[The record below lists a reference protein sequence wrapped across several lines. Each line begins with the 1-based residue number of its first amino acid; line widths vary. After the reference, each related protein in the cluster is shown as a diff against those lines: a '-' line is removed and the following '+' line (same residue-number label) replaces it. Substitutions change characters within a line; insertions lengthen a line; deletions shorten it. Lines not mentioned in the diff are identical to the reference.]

1 MKNTWIFFALIAML
15 LSSLHTVCLKF
26 VKKDNNYIDIGLALI
41 FLFVGLFSLI
51 YIILNFKNVFKFL
64 NQKHSK
70 DIIYLSLFI
79 AIIIIGFNIS
89 LLFSLNE
96 TPKTSYCLL
105 IINLNIILT
114 ILLSYYLFKEK
125 INYKCLMGIL
135 ISLIGLSIVIY
146 YSNE

>member
-15 LSSLHTVCLKF
+15 LSSLHTICLKF
-26 VKKDNNYIDIGLALI
+26 VKKDNNYIDIGLAFI
-41 FLFVGLFSLI
+41 FLFVGLFSLV
-51 YIILNFKNVFKFL
+51 YIMLNLKNLTMFF

-79 AIIIIGFNIS
+79 AFTIIGFNTS
-89 LLFSLNE
+89 LLFSLNK

-114 ILLSYYLFKEK
+114 LLLSYYLFKEK
-125 INYKCLMGIL
+125 INYKSLIGIL

>member
-1 MKNTWIFFALIAML
+1 ML

-26 VKKDNNYIDIGLALI
+26 VKKDNNYIDIGLAFI
-41 FLFVGLFSLI
+41 FLFVGLFSLV
-51 YIILNFKNVFKFL
+51 YIMLNLKNLTMFF

-79 AIIIIGFNIS
+79 AFTIIGFNTS

-114 ILLSYYLFKEK
+114 LLLSYYLFKEK
-125 INYKCLMGIL
+125 MNYKSLIGIL

>member
-1 MKNTWIFFALIAML
+1 ML
-15 LSSLHTVCLKF
+15 LSSLHTICLKF
-26 VKKDNNYIDIGLALI
+26 VKKDNNYVDIGLALI
-41 FLFVGLFSLI
+41 FLFVGLFSLV
-51 YIILNFKNVFKFL
+51 YIILNLKNLSMFF

-70 DIIYLSLFI
+70 YIIYLSLFV
-79 AIIIIGFNIS
+79 AFTIIGFNIS

-96 TPKTSYCLL
+96 TPKTSYSLL

-114 ILLSYYLFKEK
+114 LLLSYYLFKEK
-125 INYKCLMGIL
+125 INYKSLIGIL

>member
-26 VKKDNNYIDIGLALI
+26 VKKDNNYIDIGLAFI
-41 FLFVGLFSLI
+41 FLFVGLFSLV
-51 YIILNFKNVFKFL
+51 YIMLNLKNLTMFF

-79 AIIIIGFNIS
+79 AFTIIGFNTS

-114 ILLSYYLFKEK
+114 LLLSYYLFKEK
-125 INYKCLMGIL
+125 MNYKSLIGIL
-135 ISLIGLSIVIY
+135 IALIGLSIVIY

>member
-1 MKNTWIFFALIAML
+1 ML

-26 VKKDNNYIDIGLALI
+26 IKKDNNYIDIGLAFI
-41 FLFVGLFSLI
+41 FLFVGLFSLV
-51 YIILNFKNVFKFL
+51 YIMLNLKNLSMFF

-79 AIIIIGFNIS
+79 AFTIIGFNTS

-114 ILLSYYLFKEK
+114 LLLSYYLFKEK
-125 INYKCLMGIL
+125 MNYKSLIGIL

>member
-26 VKKDNNYIDIGLALI
+26 VKKDNNYIDIGLAFV
-41 FLFVGLFSLI
+41 FLFVGLFSLV
-51 YIILNFKNVFKFL
+51 YIMLNLKNLTMFF

-79 AIIIIGFNIS
+79 AFTIIGFNTS

-114 ILLSYYLFKEK
+114 LLLSYYLFKEK
-125 INYKCLMGIL
+125 MNYKSLIGIL

>member
-15 LSSLHTVCLKF
+15 LSSLHTICFKF
-26 VKKDNNYIDIGLALI
+26 VKKDNNYVDIGLALI

-51 YIILNFKNVFKFL
+51 YIILNLKNVFKFF

-96 TPKTSYCLL
+96 TPKTSYCSL
-105 IINLNIILT
+105 IINSNIIFTL
-114 ILLSYYLFKEK
+114 LLSYYLFKEK
-125 INYKCLMGIL
+125 INYKSLIGIL

>member
-26 VKKDNNYIDIGLALI
+26 VKKDNNYVDIGLALI
-41 FLFVGLFSLI
+41 FLFIGLFSLI
-51 YIILNFKNVFKFL
+51 YIILNFKNLLNFL

-70 DIIYLSLFI
+70 DIIFISLFI

-89 LLFSLNE
+89 LLFSLNK
-96 TPKTSYCLL
+96 TPKTSYCNL

-114 ILLSYYLFKEK
+114 LLLSYFLFKEK
-125 INYKCLMGIL
+125 INYKSLMGIL

>member
-1 MKNTWIFFALIAML
+1 ML

-26 VKKDNNYIDIGLALI
+26 VKKDNNYIDIGLAFV
-41 FLFVGLFSLI
+41 FLFVGLFSLV
-51 YIILNFKNVFKFL
+51 YIMLNLKNLTMFF

-79 AIIIIGFNIS
+79 AFTIIGFNTS

-114 ILLSYYLFKEK
+114 LLLSYYLFKEK
-125 INYKCLMGIL
+125 MNYKSLIGIL

>member
-15 LSSLHTVCLKF
+15 LSSLHTICLKF
-26 VKKDNNYIDIGLALI
+26 VKKDNNYVDIGLALI
-41 FLFVGLFSLI
+41 FLFVGLFSLV
-51 YIILNFKNVFKFL
+51 YIMLNLKNLTMFF

-79 AIIIIGFNIS
+79 AFTIIGFNTS
-89 LLFSLNE
+89 LLFSLNK

-114 ILLSYYLFKEK
+114 LLLSYYLFKEK
-125 INYKCLMGIL
+125 INYKSLIGIL

>member
-1 MKNTWIFFALIAML
+1 ML

-26 VKKDNNYIDIGLALI
+26 VKKDNNYIDIGLAFI
-41 FLFVGLFSLI
+41 FLFVGLFSLV
-51 YIILNFKNVFKFL
+51 YIMLNLKNLTMFF
-64 NQKHSK
+64 NQKNSK

-79 AIIIIGFNIS
+79 AFTIIGFNTS

-114 ILLSYYLFKEK
+114 LLLSYYLFKEK
-125 INYKCLMGIL
+125 MNYKSLIGIL

>member
-15 LSSLHTVCLKF
+15 LSSLHTICLKF
-26 VKKDNNYIDIGLALI
+26 VKKDNNYVDIGLALI
-41 FLFVGLFSLI
+41 FLFVGLFSLV
-51 YIILNFKNVFKFL
+51 YIMLNLKNLTMFF

-79 AIIIIGFNIS
+79 AFTIIGFNTS

-114 ILLSYYLFKEK
+114 LLLSYYLFKEK
-125 INYKCLMGIL
+125 MNYKSLIGIL

>member
-26 VKKDNNYIDIGLALI
+26 IKKDNNYIDIGLAFI
-41 FLFVGLFSLI
+41 FLFVGLFSLV
-51 YIILNFKNVFKFL
+51 YIMLNLKNLSMFF

-79 AIIIIGFNIS
+79 AFTIIGFNTS

-114 ILLSYYLFKEK
+114 LLLSYYLFKEK
-125 INYKCLMGIL
+125 MNYKSLIGIL